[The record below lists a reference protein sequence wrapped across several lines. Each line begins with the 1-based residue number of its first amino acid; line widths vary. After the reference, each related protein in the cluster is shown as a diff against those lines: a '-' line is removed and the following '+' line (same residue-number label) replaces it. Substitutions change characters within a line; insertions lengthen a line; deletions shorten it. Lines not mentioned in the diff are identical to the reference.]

1 MNEAITVAFITA
13 AATIIVQI
21 IVIITTRA
29 EDKKGQAVFN
39 AVTEEKFKNIED
51 KFDMVNKKLELH
63 NGYAEK
69 FPRIEAKL
77 ELLEGGINEVRA
89 KLV

>member
-21 IVIITTRA
+21 IVSLTTRA
-29 EDKKGQAVFN
+29 EVKKGQAVFN

-89 KLV
+89 KLK

>member
-1 MNEAITVAFITA
+1 MSEAITVAVITA

-21 IVIITTRA
+21 IVSLTTRA
-29 EDKKGQAVFN
+29 EVKKGQAVFN

-89 KLV
+89 KLG

>member
-1 MNEAITVAFITA
+1 MSEAITVAFITA

-21 IVIITTRA
+21 IVSLTTRA
-29 EDKKGQAVFN
+29 EVKKGQAVFN

>member
-1 MNEAITVAFITA
+1 MSEAITVAFITA
-13 AATIIVQI
+13 EATIIVQI
-21 IVIITTRA
+21 IVSITTRA
-29 EDKKGQAVFN
+29 EVKKGQAVFN

-89 KLV
+89 KLG

>member
-1 MNEAITVAFITA
+1 MSEAITVAFITA

-21 IVIITTRA
+21 IVSITTRA
-29 EDKKGQAVFN
+29 EVKKGQAVFN
-39 AVTEEKFKNIED
+39 AVTEEKLKNIED

-63 NGYAEK
+63 SGYAEK

-89 KLV
+89 KLK

>member
-21 IVIITTRA
+21 IVSLTTRA
-29 EDKKGQAVFN
+29 EVKKGQAVFN

-51 KFDMVNKKLELH
+51 KFDTVNKKLELH

-89 KLV
+89 KLG

>member
-13 AATIIVQI
+13 AATLIVQI
-21 IVIITTRA
+21 IVSLTTRA
-29 EDKKGQAVFN
+29 EVKKGQAVFN

-51 KFDMVNKKLELH
+51 KFDTVNKKLELH

-89 KLV
+89 KLG

>member
-1 MNEAITVAFITA
+1 
-13 AATIIVQI
+13 
-21 IVIITTRA
+21 
-29 EDKKGQAVFN
+29 
-39 AVTEEKFKNIED
+39 
-51 KFDMVNKKLELH
+51 MVNKKLELH

-89 KLV
+89 KLK

>member
-1 MNEAITVAFITA
+1 MSEAITVAFITA

-21 IVIITTRA
+21 IVSITTRA
-29 EDKKGQAVFN
+29 EVKKSQAVFN

-51 KFDMVNKKLELH
+51 KFDTVNKKLELH

-89 KLV
+89 KLG

>member
-1 MNEAITVAFITA
+1 MSEAITVAFITA

-21 IVIITTRA
+21 IVSITTRA
-29 EDKKGQAVFN
+29 EVKKGQAVFN

-51 KFDMVNKKLELH
+51 KFDMVKKKLELH

-89 KLV
+89 KLK

>member
-21 IVIITTRA
+21 IVSLTTRA
-29 EDKKGQAVFN
+29 EVKKGQAVFN
-39 AVTEEKFKNIED
+39 AVAEEKFKNIED

-89 KLV
+89 KLG

>member
-1 MNEAITVAFITA
+1 MSEAITVAFITA

-21 IVIITTRA
+21 IVSITTRA
-29 EDKKGQAVFN
+29 EVKKGQAVFN

-89 KLV
+89 KLG

>member
-21 IVIITTRA
+21 IVSLTTRA
-29 EDKKGQAVFN
+29 EVKKGQAVFN

-69 FPRIEAKL
+69 FPRIETKL

-89 KLV
+89 KLK

>member
-1 MNEAITVAFITA
+1 MSEAITVAVITA

-21 IVIITTRA
+21 IVSITTRA
-29 EDKKGQAVFN
+29 EVKKGQAVFN

-89 KLV
+89 KLG

>member
-1 MNEAITVAFITA
+1 MSEAITVAFITA

-21 IVIITTRA
+21 IVSLTTRA
-29 EDKKGQAVFN
+29 EVKKGQAVFN

-77 ELLEGGINEVRA
+77 ELLEGGINEVKA
-89 KLV
+89 KLG

>member
-21 IVIITTRA
+21 IVSLTTRA
-29 EDKKGQAVFN
+29 EVKKGQAVFN

-77 ELLEGGINEVRA
+77 ELLEGGINEVKA
-89 KLV
+89 KLK

>member
-1 MNEAITVAFITA
+1 MSEAITVAFITA

-21 IVIITTRA
+21 IVSITTRA
-29 EDKKGQAVFN
+29 EVKKGQAVFN

-51 KFDMVNKKLELH
+51 KFDTVNKKLELH

-77 ELLEGGINEVRA
+77 ELLEGGINEVKA
-89 KLV
+89 KLG

>member
-21 IVIITTRA
+21 IVSMTTRA
-29 EDKKGQAVFN
+29 EVKKGQAVFN

-51 KFDMVNKKLELH
+51 KFDTVNKKLELH

-89 KLV
+89 KLG

>member
-1 MNEAITVAFITA
+1 MNEAITVALITA

-21 IVIITTRA
+21 IVSLTTRA
-29 EDKKGQAVFN
+29 EVKKGQAVFN

-89 KLV
+89 KLG

>member
-1 MNEAITVAFITA
+1 MNEAITVALITA

-21 IVIITTRA
+21 IVSMTTRA
-29 EDKKGQAVFN
+29 EVKKGQAVFN

-51 KFDMVNKKLELH
+51 KFDTVNKKLELH

-89 KLV
+89 KLG

>member
-1 MNEAITVAFITA
+1 MSEAITVALITA

-21 IVIITTRA
+21 IISRSTHA
-29 EDKKGQAVFN
+29 EVKKGQAVFN
-39 AVTEEKFKNIED
+39 AVTEERFKNIED
-51 KFDMVNKKLELH
+51 KFDTVNKKLELH

-77 ELLEGGINEVRA
+77 ETVEHSINEVKA
-89 KLV
+89 KLG

>member
-1 MNEAITVAFITA
+1 MSEAITVAFITA

-21 IVIITTRA
+21 IVSLTTRA
-29 EDKKGQAVFN
+29 EVKKGQAVFN

-89 KLV
+89 KLG

>member
-1 MNEAITVAFITA
+1 MNEAITVAVITA

-21 IVIITTRA
+21 IVSLTTRA
-29 EDKKGQAVFN
+29 EVKKGQAVFN

-51 KFDMVNKKLELH
+51 KFDTVNKKLELH

-89 KLV
+89 KLG

>member
-1 MNEAITVAFITA
+1 MNEAITVALITA

-21 IVIITTRA
+21 IVSLTTRA
-29 EDKKGQAVFN
+29 EVKKGQAVFN

-51 KFDMVNKKLELH
+51 KFDTVNKKLELH

-89 KLV
+89 KLG

>member
-1 MNEAITVAFITA
+1 MSEAITVAFITA

-21 IVIITTRA
+21 IVSLTTRA
-29 EDKKGQAVFN
+29 EVKKGQAVFN
-39 AVTEEKFKNIED
+39 AVTEEKFKNIEN

-89 KLV
+89 KLG

>member
-1 MNEAITVAFITA
+1 MSEAITVAFITA

-21 IVIITTRA
+21 IVSITTRA
-29 EDKKGQAVFN
+29 EVKKGQAVFN

-51 KFDMVNKKLELH
+51 KFDTVNKKLELH

-89 KLV
+89 KLG

>member
-13 AATIIVQI
+13 TATIIVQI
-21 IVIITTRA
+21 IVSLTTRA
-29 EDKKGQAVFN
+29 EVKKGQAVFN

-89 KLV
+89 KLK

>member
-1 MNEAITVAFITA
+1 MSEAITVAFITA

-21 IVIITTRA
+21 IVSITTRA
-29 EDKKGQAVFN
+29 EVKKGQAVFN

-89 KLV
+89 KLK

>member
-21 IVIITTRA
+21 IVSLTTRA
-29 EDKKGQAVFN
+29 EVKKGQAVFN

-89 KLV
+89 KLG

>member
-21 IVIITTRA
+21 IVSLTTRA
-29 EDKKGQAVFN
+29 EVKKGQAVFN

-51 KFDMVNKKLELH
+51 KFDTVNKKLELH

-77 ELLEGGINEVRA
+77 ELLEGGINEVKA
-89 KLV
+89 KLG

>member
-1 MNEAITVAFITA
+1 MSEAITVAFITA

-21 IVIITTRA
+21 IVSLTTRA
-29 EDKKGQAVFN
+29 EVKKGQAVFN

-63 NGYAEK
+63 NGYAKK

-89 KLV
+89 KLG

>member
-1 MNEAITVAFITA
+1 MSEAITVAFITA

-21 IVIITTRA
+21 IVSITTRA
-29 EDKKGQAVFN
+29 EVKKGQAVFN

-51 KFDMVNKKLELH
+51 KFDTVNKKLELH

-77 ELLEGGINEVRA
+77 ELLESGINEVRA
-89 KLV
+89 KLG

>member
-1 MNEAITVAFITA
+1 MSEAITVAFITA

-21 IVIITTRA
+21 IVSLTTRA
-29 EDKKGQAVFN
+29 EVKKGQAVFN

-51 KFDMVNKKLELH
+51 KFDTVNKKLELH

-77 ELLEGGINEVRA
+77 ELLEGGINEVKA
-89 KLV
+89 KLG

>member
-21 IVIITTRA
+21 IVSLTTRA
-29 EDKKGQAVFN
+29 EVKKGQAVFN

-51 KFDMVNKKLELH
+51 KFDTVNKKLELH

-69 FPRIEAKL
+69 FPRIEAKI
-77 ELLEGGINEVRA
+77 ELLEGGINEVKA
-89 KLV
+89 KLG

>member
-21 IVIITTRA
+21 IVSLTTRA
-29 EDKKGQAVFN
+29 EVKKGQAVFN

-51 KFDMVNKKLELH
+51 KFDTVNKKLELH

-89 KLV
+89 NLG

>member
-1 MNEAITVAFITA
+1 MSEAITVAVITA

-21 IVIITTRA
+21 IVSITTRA
-29 EDKKGQAVFN
+29 EVKKGQAVFN

-51 KFDMVNKKLELH
+51 KFDAVNKKLELH

-89 KLV
+89 KLG